1 MSTVTMQSRMENPAL
16 VVPGALKALQA
27 LSESAKGQGVPPTT
41 AQLVHLRASQING
54 CSGCVEMHA
63 AELKES
69 GEPDERIFA
78 VGAWRESLRFS
89 EAERAALAL
98 TEAATRLSDHSDA
111 VSDEV
116 WEQATEHY
124 DEQALA
130 ALVIEIASINA
141 WNRINVTIRQVI
153 GGDHSG

>member
-1 MSTVTMQSRMENPAL
+1 MSTATMQSRMRNPAL
-16 VVPGALKALQA
+16 AVPGAYEALLA
-27 LSESAKGQGVPPTT
+27 LSKSAKDQGVPPAT

-54 CSGCVEMHA
+54 CSACVEMHA
-63 AELKES
+63 VELKES

-78 VGAWRESLRFS
+78 VGAWRESPRFS

-98 TEAATRLSDHSDA
+98 AEAATRLSDRADA

-116 WEQATEHY
+116 WEQAGEHY

-141 WNRINVTIRQVI
+141 WNRINATIRQVA
-153 GGDHSG
+153 GAHSG

>member
-1 MSTVTMQSRMENPAL
+1 MSTSTVQSRMENPAL
-16 VVPGALKALQA
+16 VIPGALEALRA
-27 LSESAKGQGVPPTT
+27 VSESAKDQGVPPTT

-69 GEPDERIFA
+69 GEADERIFA
-78 VGAWRESLRFS
+78 VSAWRESLRFS
-89 EAERAALAL
+89 DAERAALAL
-98 TEAATRLSDHSDA
+98 AEAATRISDRSDP
-111 VSDEV
+111 VPDEV

-153 GGDHSG
+153 GSQSS